1 MSPAIDLNKVT
12 KRFGKKVAV
21 QELSLRVE
29 RGTSMALLG
38 RNGAGKTTTLSMLL
52 GVSSPTEGRLS
63 VLGGKPTDAKVRDR
77 LGAMMQ
83 EVSVI
88 ERLRVEETIELVRK
102 YYDKPLPLRT
112 LLDWSGLTPH
122 AKLMTQGLSG
132 GQKRRLS
139 FALALAGDPELL
151 FLDEPTVGMDIESR
165 QRFWETIEQLKAR
178 GKTLILTTHHMD
190 EAERIADRVV
200 VIDEGILKAD
210 GTLDEIRRLN
220 RVRTMTFTAGPDV
233 TPERLRALIG
243 GAETAWDGR
252 RVRLTAA
259 DTDRLLRTLIR
270 DGADISDIEISAGGL
285 EQALQT
291 IWSRERKGE
300 TA

>member
-1 MSPAIDLNKVT
+1 MLPAIDLNGVT
-12 KRFGKKVAV
+12 KRFGTKTAV
-21 QELSLRVE
+21 RDLTLRVE
-29 RGTSMALLG
+29 KGTAMALLG

-52 GVSSPTEGRLS
+52 GVSAPTEGKLA
-63 VLGGKPTDAKVRDR
+63 VLGGKPTDAKVRNR

-88 ERLRVEETIELVRK
+88 ERLRVEETIELVRQ

-112 LLDWSGLTPH
+112 LLEWSGLAPH

-165 QRFWETIEQLKAR
+165 QRFWETIGQLKDR

-200 VIDEGILKAD
+200 VIDEGVLKAD
-210 GTLDEIRRLN
+210 GTLNEIRRLN
-220 RVRTMTFTAGPDV
+220 RVRTMTFTAGDGI
-233 TPERLRALIG
+233 TPERLKRLAGVTDL
-243 GAETAWDGR
+243 AWEGR
-252 RVRLTAA
+252 RVRLTAT
-259 DTDRLLRTLIR
+259 DTDRLLRQLIGE
-270 DGADISDIEISAGGL
+270 GADISDIEISAGGL

-291 IWSRERKGE
+291 IWSGDRKGE